1 MLECQNVR
9 ARSHARHGFSLSL
22 VAWSQAEAFHK
33 LLSYFLATFSIW
45 SNFFRFV
52 SEHFSLVLD
61 QFWNIWAALSAQNW
75 PCFHTS
81 QCFSRKFMKFLW
93 KRSQILPPLPRW
105 GRSWVQ
111 SSCSRAARSAVFFWR
126 KFEMEDEDSHL
137 TDTSVSG
144 EVKKV
149 VLTTTLLP
157 HTRIFTRLILLL
169 LCGLWAPDY
178 AAKLH

>member
-1 MLECQNVR
+1 MFAHDRTLAMVFLCLWLRE
-9 ARSHARHGFSLSL
+9 AKLGLSTSCS
-22 VAWSQAEAFHK
+22 VIFWQ
-33 LLSYFLATFSIW
+33 LSVFGATF
-45 SNFFRFV
+45 FV
-52 SEHFSLVLD
+52 SRNVLHSEHFSLVLD

-81 QCFSRKFMKFLW
+81 QCFSKKFMKFLW

-105 GRSWVQ
+105 GRSWAQ

-126 KFEMEDEDSHL
+126 KFEMADEDSYL
-137 TDTSVSG
+137 TDTNVSG

-149 VLTTTLLP
+149 VLTTTLLA
-157 HTRIFTRLILLL
+157 HTIIFTTLILIL
-169 LCGLWAPDY
+169 LCGLWSPDY